1 MKITKTRLKQILN
14 EEVQAFLQ
22 EADQTEKLKRS
33 LKTYQDAF
41 QSHGPRAEQDC
52 DGDQACMNRN
62 NARIKARRIKAQI
75 AKIEASSPSTPKN
88 TKDIDDYLGR
98 VKSGQFQKDIGGGD
112 FGAKADAAEFASR
125 GKRGKKRRAGTK
137 RAALNRT
144 FKKGVMPKGT
154 GYDDVDDAKG
164 FKDFYA
170 ALKKAGIKVTQ
181 DSHWGRRHYRAW
193 RKLRA
198 AGPIAGG
205 TEISDKTAEMYQTG
219 KGGPNAGAS
228 ANMAQSRDARMASL
242 ARSQTR
248 LSRLI
253 KNSEKQGL
261 DTTKYKKQLV
271 SIQKQMKGV
280 EAETGVDDSKELA
293 QLAKDTRTQANIDSS
308 TNPKRAAA
316 SQAKLDKGA
325 EEDVLNP
332 GSKAHKAA
340 AAKKAAGK
348 SQRQKE
354 IAAYEKKQGRKL
366 TPKEIQTL
374 KKTGVI

>member
-22 EADQTEKLKRS
+22 EADGIDVLNRMGAASDHGGNSRKSLESQLAKLEKEK
-33 LKTYQDAF
+33 KPIWDAYTKAV
-41 QSHGPRAEQDC
+41 QNRENSDTRERKAGYEAEMKKWYD
-52 DGDQACMNRN
+52 
-62 NARIKARRIKAQI
+62 KAQPI
-75 AKIEASSPSTPKN
+75 IKKIRAVRSAMSSLPSAPK
-88 TKDIDDYLGR
+88 KR
-98 VKSGQFQKDIGGGD
+98 RGG
-112 FGAKADAAEFASR
+112 
-125 GKRGKKRRAGTK
+125 KRRAGSK

-144 FKKGVMPKGT
+144 FKKGMMPKGT
-154 GYDDVDDAKG
+154 GFSN

-170 ALKKAGIKVTQ
+170 ALTKAGIKVKQ

-193 RKLRA
+193 RKLRGAMKGKGGLKGGVEMSPKA
-198 AGPIAGG
+198 A
-205 TEISDKTAEMYQTG
+205 KMYQTG

-271 SIQKQMKGV
+271 SVQKQMKGV

-293 QLAKDTRTQANIDSS
+293 QLAKDTKTQANIDSS

-332 GSKAHKAA
+332 GSKAAKAV

-374 KKTGVI
+374 KSTGVI